1 MHLVDFMW
9 SLFVIFFMVVYF
21 LMLFRVIMDIFRD
34 SSLSGVAKAIWLIA
48 ILVLPLITMFI
59 YIVTRGAGMAKRD
72 YEHVQA
78 VQEAQNSYIRDVAGS
93 TPADQI
99 ERAHGLLASGAITQA
114 EFDALKA
121 KALA

>member
-9 SLFVIFFMVVYF
+9 SLFVLFFMIVYF
-21 LMLFRVIMDIFRD
+21 LMLFRVIMDVFRD
-34 SSLSGVAKAIWLIA
+34 SSLSGGAKAVWLICM
-48 ILVLPLITMFI
+48 LVFPLVTMFV
-59 YIVTRGAGMAKRD
+59 YIVTRGAGMAHRD
-72 YEHVQA
+72 YDQA
-78 VQEAQNSYIRDVAGS
+78 KAIQEAQNSYIRDVAGS

-99 ERAHGLLASGAITQA
+99 ERAHGLLTSGAISQA